1 METGTLMIFK
11 LHRRDKKIS
20 MAQSCK
26 LYRKLYGYNNSSCY
40 GRYHT
45 RVKGILERIGGVR
58 LDNSSIIVKNED
70 AQQVVELLDEYGA
83 EVIVRKVILTKE
95 DRISLGLNS

>member
-1 METGTLMIFK
+1 MKTGTLMIFR
-11 LHRRDKKIS
+11 LHRKDKKVP

-45 RVKGILERIGGVR
+45 MVKSILERIGGVQM
-58 LDNSSIIVKNED
+58 DNSSIIVKD
-70 AQQVVELLDEYGA
+70 ARQVVELLYE
-83 EVIVRKVILTKE
+83 
-95 DRISLGLNS
+95 